1 MMSLS
6 EKEDCKTL
14 RDLLDVKINPLTTRE
29 KRVQSYIEQ
38 IVDPYHF
45 KVGDVEVSIA
55 FDQTNGSINDRF
67 AEMLSLMK

>member
-1 MMSLS
+1 MTLS
-6 EKEDCKTL
+6 EKEGCKTL
-14 RDLLDVKINPLTTRE
+14 RNLLDVRIDPLSTRE

-55 FDQTNGSINDRF
+55 FDQADGSINDRF
-67 AEMLSLMK
+67 AEMLSLMQ

>member
-1 MMSLS
+1 MTLS
-6 EKEDCKTL
+6 EKEGCKTL
-14 RDLLDVKINPLTTRE
+14 RNLLDVRIDPLSTRE

-55 FDQTNGSINDRF
+55 FKQADGSINDRF
-67 AEMLSLMK
+67 AEMLSLMQ

>member
-1 MMSLS
+1 MTLS
-6 EKEDCKTL
+6 EKEGCKTL
-14 RDLLDVKINPLTTRE
+14 RNLLDVRIDPLSTRE

-55 FDQTNGSINDRF
+55 FNQADGSINDRF
-67 AEMLSLMK
+67 AEMLSLMQ